1 MVSRSG
7 SERRF
12 RFAELVVF
20 FVGGEPAR
28 REGLY
33 GEARRPTGRP
43 VPGEDVDRMEHP
55 LAAVE
60 EEPVAGPSA
69 GE

>member
-1 MVSRSG
+1 M
-7 SERRF
+7 
-12 RFAELVVF
+12 F

-43 VPGEDVDRMEHP
+43 VSGEDVVMTGQP